1 MATLIKSLP
10 INAEARYN
18 QKKLKE
24 IHQIVFQ
31 DSNVTKIAAIAAYD
45 DTKVGET
52 ATANGD
58 DITEICDIKNK
69 YVMKRRY

>member
-1 MATLIKSLP
+1 L
-10 INAEARYN
+10 
-18 QKKLKE
+18 E